1 MANKVKVAISI
12 DPALLKRVDSAAES
26 LKMSRSRFIDN
37 ALAEALSES
46 EGVTKAM
53 GNEVV
58 RDAFFQAMTQ
68 PGVLR
73 GLAEA
78 MGAKLSGTDLASAQS
93 MLGHL
98 RPQGEKKAKR
108 KASKGA
114 GG

>member
-1 MANKVKVAISI
+1 MAHKVKIAISI

-46 EGVTKAM
+46 ESVTKAM

-58 RDAFFQAMTQ
+58 RDAFYEAMTQ

-78 MGAKLSGTDLASAQS
+78 MGAKLSGSDLAAAQS
-93 MLGHL
+93 MLGHMK
-98 RPQGEKKAKR
+98 PTAKPGKR
-108 KASKGA
+108 KASKRS